1 MNRAHE
7 WRQRCIWGTLAAA
20 TLVLVSGPVSADS
33 ALDQW
38 TSAGQNIQN
47 TRANLLEHRIS
58 RSNVGSLGVK
68 WVFTTQGD
76 VTATPAVD
84 TDSVYAVDFGSPN
97 DPMHAGYVH
106 RIDRTTGNAIWS
118 KKVPDLVGTTY
129 TFPIAFNISRTTPA
143 IDGNRVIFGTQA
155 GAWVVALNK
164 PNGKLLWKT
173 QVDTHDPY
181 AIVTTSPVVFGNLVY
196 VGVASTEE
204 GLVAVAGRNYACCA
218 ARGSIVALN
227 KYTGAIV
234 WQTYTLPEQT
244 TAPADRFAGAGVWGS
259 TAAIDVLRGSLYIG
273 TGNAYWAPD
282 SVRSCIAANNA
293 GGSFDQDQDP
303 TAKCTI
309 EWEHAN
315 NAHVYVDSILA
326 LDLNT
331 GRVKWSQRLWG
342 ADEWNVACLPS
353 FDPYWCPTPT
363 GPDFDFGQGP
373 ALFTVLT
380 KAGARQLVGAGQ
392 KSGVYWTLN
401 PDDGSVVW
409 GRKIG
414 PGGTF
419 GGLQWGSAVDLTRV
433 YTALANLEHRSYTL
447 QPSGASASAGGW
459 AALDAATGKP
469 LWQIEDPAEVSALVR
484 FPWPTELHMPVPLI
498 RSRARCTPSM
508 PRPDAFFGR
517 LPAGHH
523 ARAELP

>member
-1 MNRAHE
+1 
-7 WRQRCIWGTLAAA
+7 
-20 TLVLVSGPVSADS
+20 
-33 ALDQW
+33 
-38 TSAGQNIQN
+38 
-47 TRANLLEHRIS
+47 
-58 RSNVGSLGVK
+58 
-68 WVFTTQGD
+68 
-76 VTATPAVD
+76 
-84 TDSVYAVDFGSPN
+84 
-97 DPMHAGYVH
+97 
-106 RIDRTTGNAIWS
+106 
-118 KKVPDLVGTTY
+118 
-129 TFPIAFNISRTTPA
+129 
-143 IDGNRVIFGTQA
+143 
-155 GAWVVALNK
+155 
-164 PNGKLLWKT
+164 
-173 QVDTHDPY
+173 
-181 AIVTTSPVVFGNLVY
+181 
-196 VGVASTEE
+196 
-204 GLVAVAGRNYACCA
+204 
-218 ARGSIVALN
+218 
-227 KYTGAIV
+227 
-234 WQTYTLPEQT
+234 
-244 TAPADRFAGAGVWGS
+244 
-259 TAAIDVLRGSLYIG
+259 
-273 TGNAYWAPD
+273 
-282 SVRSCIAANNA
+282 
-293 GGSFDQDQDP
+293 
-303 TAKCTI
+303 
-309 EWEHAN
+309 
-315 NAHVYVDSILA
+315 LA